1 MTNVASCVV
10 VLISPF
16 IIAFTSAS
24 DSVIA
29 TLYMKKRK
37 EHRRITLRTQNEMKS
52 FPLNVSSQF
61 FFGSSFGGGG
71 GGAAFDLFLGRMF
84 LNASS
89 ILIQLKGIL
98 GLSENNYF
106 SFPFNDDNNN
116 WQNKVVY
123 KACRALGG
131 AAMRRDTSNVGHRGV
146 SGNLAKFLSKQFQC
160 F

>member
-1 MTNVASCVV
+1 MTECMTNVASCVV

-37 EHRRITLRTQNEMKS
+37 EQRRITLRTQNEMKS

-61 FFGSSFGGGG
+61 FFGSSVGGGG

-98 GLSENNYF
+98 G
-106 SFPFNDDNNN
+106 
-116 WQNKVVY
+116 
-123 KACRALGG
+123 
-131 AAMRRDTSNVGHRGV
+131 
-146 SGNLAKFLSKQFQC
+146 
-160 F
+160 